1 MGTESMAHGSK
12 QAASVASSGIQR
24 LQILVIQRSWV
35 HVYWTVPFILSWS
48 LMEAMASGC
57 CIVASA
63 TPPVEEMITSG
74 DQGQLVDFDSDALA
88 QQINHLLQSQEL
100 RERMGQ
106 CACQRILEGG
116 YDLRNAL
123 KKQVELIN
131 QVVRA

>member
-1 MGTESMAHGSK
+1 MDPS
-12 QAASVASSGIQR
+12 R
-24 LQILVIQRSWV
+24 LHQLPALGYEDYKHVIQRSWV

-74 DQGQLVDFDSDALA
+74 DQGQLVEFFDPDALA
-88 QQINHLLQSQEL
+88 QQVDHLLQSQEQRQRL
-100 RERMGQ
+100 GQ
-106 CACQRILEGG
+106 SARQLVLEGG
-116 YDLRNAL
+116 YDLQNAL

-131 QVVRA
+131 QVVRG

>member
-1 MGTESMAHGSK
+1 MA
-12 QAASVASSGIQR
+12 V
-24 LQILVIQRSWV
+24 
-35 HVYWTVPFILSWS
+35 
-48 LMEAMASGC
+48 MARALHRC
-57 CIVASA
+57 KC

-74 DQGQLVDFDSDALA
+74 DQGQLVDFFDSDALA
-88 QQINHLLQSQEL
+88 QQINHLLQSQEP

-106 CACQRILEGG
+106 CARQRILEGG